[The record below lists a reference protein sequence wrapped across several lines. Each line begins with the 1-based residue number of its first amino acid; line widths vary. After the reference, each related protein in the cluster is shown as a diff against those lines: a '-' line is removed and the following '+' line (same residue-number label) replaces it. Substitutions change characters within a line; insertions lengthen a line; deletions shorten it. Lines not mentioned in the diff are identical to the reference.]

1 MTRRG
6 SNPSDSR
13 RYLDWINASY
23 DDYRAA
29 QLLSTDPTL
38 HNATAFHCQQCV
50 EKALKGFILAR
61 SRQTVDGHNLTWL
74 CRRAAS
80 IDAHFQQW
88 MDESAALNR
97 YYIETRYPTDIPT
110 QISDEELSRIL
121 AMTEELFFY
130 LSDALDVTGILDYLE
145 AY

>member
-1 MTRRG
+1 M
-6 SNPSDSR
+6 
-13 RYLDWINASY
+13 
-23 DDYRAA
+23 
-29 QLLSTDPTL
+29 
-38 HNATAFHCQQCV
+38 
-50 EKALKGFILAR
+50 
-61 SRQTVDGHNLTWL
+61 DGHNLTWL
-74 CRRAAS
+74 CRRVAS

>member
-1 MTRRG
+1 M
-6 SNPSDSR
+6 
-13 RYLDWINASY
+13 
-23 DDYRAA
+23 
-29 QLLSTDPTL
+29 
-38 HNATAFHCQQCV
+38 
-50 EKALKGFILAR
+50 
-61 SRQTVDGHNLTWL
+61 
-74 CRRAAS
+74 
-80 IDAHFQQW
+80 
-88 MDESAALNR
+88 NR

>member
-1 MTRRG
+1 MRPTRHSG
-6 SNPSDSR
+6 DSR
-13 RYLDWINASY
+13 KFFDWLEI
-23 DDYRAA
+23 AA
-29 QLLSTDPTL
+29 GDLLAARL
-38 HNATAFHCQQCV
+38 LLEQGQCVEVAAFHCQQGM
-50 EKALKGFILAR
+50 EKALKAYLIDRTGVL
-61 SRQTVDGHNLTWL
+61 VDGHNLTWL